1 MKQKITI
8 LILKK
13 KDIKDAIE
21 IEMIVATPND
31 LVIAVVAVE
40 LVVAVDRP
48 IAKTNEEKAK
58 KKKRTRV
65 EVDRLVT
72 NMRKLPNM
80 V

>member
-21 IEMIVATPND
+21 IEMIVAIPND
-31 LVIAVVAVE
+31 LVIAVVVVA
-40 LVVAVDRP
+40 VAVDRQ
-48 IAKTNEEKAK
+48 IAKKNGEKAK
-58 KKKRTRV
+58 KKRRTGV